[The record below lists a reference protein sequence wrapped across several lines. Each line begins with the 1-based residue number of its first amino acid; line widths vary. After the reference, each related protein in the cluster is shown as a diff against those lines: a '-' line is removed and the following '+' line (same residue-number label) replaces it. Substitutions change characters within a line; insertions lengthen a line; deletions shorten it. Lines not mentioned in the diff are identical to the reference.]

1 MSWDAYR
8 AENPML
14 TEMRE
19 YNTRVRDRVLLKK
32 GRTPTVPPQDEV
44 QDRTDGPEAFAGAR
58 LDKTKGK
65 TKIEFTDRYAALGMD
80 LPDPKTM
87 CKGPCEG
94 TGVVPIKGEGW
105 EQKKRGMGGLVSLG
119 GPSSVDPRYQK
130 LWDEAEAK
138 QETDDGW
145 HFVKCLDCKGT
156 GKRTTEESWVEDL
169 RNLVG

>member
-1 MSWDAYR
+1 MTWDAYR

-32 GRTPTVPPQDEV
+32 GRTPTTPRPADE
-44 QDRTDGPEAFAGAR
+44 
-58 LDKTKGK
+58 K
-65 TKIEFTDRYAALGMD
+65 KIEFTDRYSALGMA

-94 TGVVPIKGEGW
+94 TGYVPIKGFAW
-105 EQKKRGMGGLVSLG
+105 EQEKKGMGGLVSMG
-119 GPSSVDPRYQK
+119 GPSSADARYQEK
-130 LWDEAEAK
+130 WQEAEDK
-138 QETDDGW
+138 EPTDDGW
-145 HFVKCLDCKGT
+145 HFVKCLDCNGT
-156 GKRTTEESWVEDL
+156 GKRATEESLSTCIEDL

>member
-32 GRTPTVPPQDEV
+32 RTPTTPRPADEV
-44 QDRTDGPEAFAGAR
+44 RDRTDGPEAFGSAKFG
-58 LDKTKGK
+58 
-65 TKIEFTDRYAALGMD
+65 DRYSALGMD

-94 TGVVPIKGEGW
+94 TGVVPIKGFAW
-105 EQKKRGMGGLVSLG
+105 EQKAKGMGGLVSMG
-119 GPSSVDPRYQK
+119 GPSSADERYQK

-138 QETDDGW
+138 EATDDGW

-156 GKRTTEESWVEDL
+156 GKRATEESLSTCIEDL